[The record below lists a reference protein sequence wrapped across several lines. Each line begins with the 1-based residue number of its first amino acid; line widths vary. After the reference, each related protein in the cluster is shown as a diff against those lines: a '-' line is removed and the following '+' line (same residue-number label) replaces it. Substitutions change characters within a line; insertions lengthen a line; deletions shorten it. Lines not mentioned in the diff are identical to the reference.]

1 MFLFICVNL
10 CNSIYTMKKIISAL
24 LIPSLLLLSCQNPT
38 GLAVK
43 GTTDLQ
49 NGTALLHIIADANN
63 QPQVLDTLTV
73 NQGAFG
79 LEIEIEE
86 PRIHFL
92 QIQGENGNFPFIA
105 EKGNLKIELYKDSLG
120 ASKATGTVSNDDFM
134 KYKKETQVYITSLN
148 SIGNDLQ
155 QATILNDTLLVQ
167 DLREQYED
175 VRVQIQDYELNFI
188 KSAPNSFIS
197 ILILERFLAS
207 NILSQIEAKEL
218 FDGFTERIKNTAS
231 GRAVG
236 ARLSE
241 PQKAEVGQ
249 IAPFFEGP
257 NPEGGIFDLASNLG
271 KVTIID
277 FWASWCRPC
286 RVENPNLVRLYKKHK
301 DRGLQIIGVSLD
313 KTKPKWVQAIADD
326 GLIWSHVSHLKFWND
341 PIAKM
346 YQVSAIPATFILD
359 EKGVIL
365 TRDLR
370 GPQLEQKIDELLGKL

>member
-1 MFLFICVNL
+1 MKNIRSTLVIVVLFLF
-10 CNSIYTMKKIISAL
+10 
-24 LIPSLLLLSCQNPT
+24 SCQNQT

-43 GTTDLQ
+43 GTTDLE
-49 NGTALLHIIADANN
+49 NGSNLLHIVADANN
-63 QPQVLDTLTV
+63 QPQILDTLEV
-73 NQGAFG
+73 KKGAFS
-79 LEIEIEE
+79 LDIEIEE
-86 PRIHFL
+86 PSIHFL
-92 QIQGENGNFPFIA
+92 QVQGKNGNFPFIA
-105 EKGNLKIELYKDSLG
+105 EKGIIKIELYKDSLA
-120 ASKATGTVSNDDFM
+120 ASSATGTISNDDFM
-134 KYKKETQVYITSLN
+134 KYKKETQVYIASLN

-167 DLREQYED
+167 DLKEQYED
-175 VRVQIQDYELNFI
+175 VRLQIQDYELNFI
-188 KSAPNSFIS
+188 KSAPDSFIS

-207 NILSQIEAKEL
+207 NILSQTEAKTYY
-218 FDGFTERIKNTAS
+218 DGFTERIKNTTS

-236 ARLSE
+236 ERLNKV
-241 PQKAEVGQ
+241 PQAEVGQ
-249 IAPFFEGP
+249 IAPFFKGP
-257 NPEGGIFDLASNLG
+257 DPKGGVFDLASNLG

-313 KTKPKWVQAIADD
+313 KTKPKWIQAIADD
-326 GLIWSHVSHLKFWND
+326 GLVWEHVSNLKFWND

-370 GPQLEQKIDELLGKL
+370 GPQLEQKIEELLGIL